1 MNERTRLLLVL
12 APILISGTAAFSM
25 NYPAYLDSQR
35 LHEELKQK
43 EDELKSLQDK
53 LAERAS
59 VDQSHK
65 TLESEIQ
72 SLRNEIPKAPYL
84 DLLMLDVQRMADA
97 ADIDIIAVEKPD
109 ERNSGG
115 VENSVD
121 AADLEVLEAGM
132 GKNQQNKNLNQ
143 SPNQNN
149 SQNKPGE
156 AKTGEGNSIGVKQM
170 TRRLYLTGDYGKL
183 IQFMKRL
190 ESYQRVLS
198 VNQLSVAMTGGPG
211 LQNKSPAGERAQ
223 KLKLKQPVMSFLLNI
238 YYLP

>member
-72 SLRNEIPKAPYL
+72 NLRNEIPQAPYL

-115 VENSVD
+115 TETSVD
-121 AADLEVLEAGM
+121 AADLEVLEAGLNKNQA
-132 GKNQQNKNLNQ
+132 GKNIALNLNKNTNQNKQ
-143 SPNQNN
+143 IEPKAEERN
-149 SQNKPGE
+149 SM
-156 AKTGEGNSIGVKQM
+156 GVKQM

-198 VNQLSVAMTGGPG
+198 VNQLSVAMAGGPG

>member
-1 MNERTRLLLVL
+1 
-12 APILISGTAAFSM
+12 M

-53 LAERAS
+53 LTERAS
-59 VDQSHK
+59 VDQNHK

-72 SLRNEIPKAPYL
+72 SLRNEIPQAPYL

-97 ADIDIIAVEKPD
+97 AEIDIIAVEKPD

-115 VENSVD
+115 VETSVD
-121 AADLEVLEAGM
+121 AADLEVLEAGR
-132 GKNQQNKNLNQ
+132 GKNQQNKILNQ
-143 SPNQNN
+143 SSNQN

-156 AKTGEGNSIGVKQM
+156 PKTEERNAMGVKQM

-198 VNQLSVAMTGGPG
+198 VNQLSVAMAGGPG